1 MPEIVRAENRESGLA
16 LAVCRIENL
25 AEIEQTINPARAKK
39 VAQRTVDALRA
50 HLRDFDVLGR
60 TDENEFT
67 VLMPEPGFAAGERVF
82 ALARAVADDI
92 SKDDSLNETIRV
104 SLGFGYA
111 VYPSEGADCDSLLEC
126 AKTPR
131 IRMI

>member
-1 MPEIVRAENRESGLA
+1 M
-16 LAVCRIENL
+16 
-25 AEIEQTINPARAKK
+25 
-39 VAQRTVDALRA
+39 
-50 HLRDFDVLGR
+50 
-60 TDENEFT
+60 
-67 VLMPEPGFAAGERVF
+67 F